1 MTKFWGPLGWMTLHS
16 ISVIYPETP
25 SVEEKAILRTF
36 MELFR
41 DTITCQYCKEH
52 FRRMYTNYI
61 TAYPGVFESRASFFQ
76 FVARAHNTVN
86 LRLDKPRIHTV
97 SACLE
102 TLVANTKHVSSTIL
116 RNNYINYLANNWG
129 NEFTGEGAILRRKA
143 LEMKKINDSYWTP
156 RDSGFDGIVLPE
168 MDVVSPIE
176 KIQPRHVS
184 PMVTTARVGFTGGR
198 LRLGI
203 R

>member
-1 MTKFWGPLGWMTLHS
+1 MTLHS
-16 ISVIYPETP
+16 ISVIYPEVP
-25 SVEEKAILRTF
+25 SAEERVILRTF

-52 FRRMYTNYI
+52 FRRMYTNY
-61 TAYPGVFESRASFFQ
+61 TASHPDVFNSRNAFFQ
-76 FVARAHNTVN
+76 FISRAHNTVN
-86 LRLDKPRIHTV
+86 LRLDKPRIQSV

-102 TLVANTKHVSSTIL
+102 TLVSNTKHVSTTIL

-129 NEFTGEGAILRRKA
+129 NEFSGEGAILRRKA
-143 LEMKKINDSYWTP
+143 LEMKKINDAYWTP
-156 RDSGFDGIVLPE
+156 RDVGFEGIVLPD
-168 MDVVSPIE
+168 MDVMTPIE
-176 KIQPRHVS
+176 KIEAKYVS
-184 PMVTTARVGFTGGR
+184 PMASVSRVGFTGGR

>member
-1 MTKFWGPLGWMTLHS
+1 MTLHS
-16 ISVIYPETP
+16 VSVIYPETP
-25 SVEEKAILRTF
+25 SEEEKAILRKF

-41 DTITCQYCKEH
+41 DTISCKYCKDH
-52 FRRMYTNYI
+52 FHRMYTNYI
-61 TAYPGVFESRASFFQ
+61 ASNPGVFNSRVSFFQ

-86 LRLDKPRIHTV
+86 LRLDKPRIQTV

-102 TLVANTKHVSSTIL
+102 TLVSNTKHVSSTMI

-143 LEMKKINDSYWTP
+143 LEMKKINDAYLTP
-156 RDSGFDGIVLPE
+156 RDVGFEGIELPD
-168 MDVVSPIE
+168 MDVLTPIE
-176 KIQPRHVS
+176 KIEPKFVS
-184 PMVTTARVGFTGGR
+184 PVMNVAKIGFKAGK
-198 LRLGI
+198 LRLGG

>member
-16 ISVIYPETP
+16 ISVIYPESPTP
-25 SVEEKAILRTF
+25 EEKAIVRTF
-36 MELFR
+36 MDLFR
-41 DTITCQYCKEH
+41 ETITCQYCKDH
-52 FRRMYTNYI
+52 FRRMYTNYL
-61 TAYPGVFESRASFFQ
+61 AANPGVFDSRASFFQ

-86 LRLDKPRIHTV
+86 LRLDKPRIQSV

-102 TLVANTKHVSSTIL
+102 TLVANTKHVSSTVL

-143 LEMKKINDSYWTP
+143 LEMKKINDAYWSP
-156 RDSGFDGIVLPE
+156 RDVGFEGIELPD
-168 MDVVSPIE
+168 MDVMTPIE
-176 KIQPRHVS
+176 KIEPKFVS
-184 PMVTTARVGFTGGR
+184 PVVTTSKVGFKGGR
-198 LRLGI
+198 LRLGT